1 MVAINSVLGP
11 VDTAD
16 LGFTLIH
23 EHLLIGWAGWQWD
36 NQFTF
41 DRAQE
46 LAKAVDMLRELK
58 DLGVRTFVDPAPM
71 DIGRDPEFQAEASE
85 KSGVTILASTGLYHA
100 EMGIPAYFRG
110 LSEEQIAEVFIADLT
125 TGMAHTGIKA
135 GIIKTA
141 TNAGHVTEQEEKAHR
156 AAATAQVAT
165 GAPIIT
171 HTDEHGPMGLAQ
183 LDLFESCGM
192 QPNRAAIGH
201 SCGNG
206 NIPYL
211 LGVLDRGAW
220 LSFDRFGF
228 GISASDDIRVASLL
242 GLIGLGHANRLMLG
256 HDSVCT
262 ILSRGFGRSPEI
274 LEALKNWNP
283 THIIKNIL
291 PRLRD
296 AGVSQADIDLMTIE
310 NPRRYFEGSGFAPV
324 R

>member
-1 MVAINSVLGP
+1 
-11 VDTAD
+11 
-16 LGFTLIH
+16 
-23 EHLLIGWAGWQWD
+23 
-36 NQFTF
+36 
-41 DRAQE
+41 
-46 LAKAVDMLRELK
+46 
-58 DLGVRTFVDPAPM
+58 
-71 DIGRDPEFQAEASE
+71 
-85 KSGVTILASTGLYHA
+85 
-100 EMGIPAYFRG
+100 
-110 LSEEQIAEVFIADLT
+110 
-125 TGMAHTGIKA
+125 
-135 GIIKTA
+135 
-141 TNAGHVTEQEEKAHR
+141 
-156 AAATAQVAT
+156 
-165 GAPIIT
+165 
-171 HTDEHGPMGLAQ
+171 MGLAQ